1 VSGAL
6 SKRRFAAVSMASV
19 GAILFAA
26 AASCANRDA
35 LREIV
40 QDQCLV
46 HWREQHS
53 AAPCV
58 EVHVDEAAHAASG
71 YAVLADR
78 KGGAHFL
85 LIPTRTI
92 SGIESPALEEP
103 GTPSYFQAAWHARAQ
118 LDGVIGRQVPARLVG
133 LAVNPLHARGQ
144 DQLHIHIE
152 CLRPDVYATLAR
164 QTAHMSSSWSP
175 VTLGGA
181 SYWVRSISGNLDV
194 DDPFKVLASH
204 PPQTERGMNDYT
216 LVVAGPPA
224 PDRGFLMLASAS
236 AAGELLLDSSCGA
249 ALSAAP

>member
-1 VSGAL
+1 VSGSL
-6 SKRRFAAVSMASV
+6 RKRRLAAVFTASL

-40 QDQCLV
+40 QDQCLP

-58 EVHVDEAAHAASG
+58 EVHLDDAAHAERG
-71 YAVLADR
+71 YAVLTDR

-92 SGIESPALEEP
+92 SGIESPTLEEP
-103 GTPSYFQAAWHARAQ
+103 GAPSYFQAAWQAREQ
-118 LDGVIGRQVPARLVG
+118 LNGAIGRQIPARLIG
-133 LAVNPLHARGQ
+133 LAVNPPHARGQ

-152 CLRPDVYATLAR
+152 CLRPDVYETLAR
-164 QTAHMSSSWSP
+164 QATHVSSSWSP

-204 PPQTERGMNDYT
+204 PPQADRGMSDYT
-216 LVVAGPPA
+216 LVVAGA
-224 PDRGFLMLASAS
+224 SSEDRGFIMLASAS
-236 AAGELLLDSSCGA
+236 AAGELLLDSTCA
-249 ALSAAP
+249 ALQPAP

>member
-1 VSGAL
+1 MSGAL
-6 SKRRFAAVSMASV
+6 RKRRYAAVSTASV

-40 QDQCLV
+40 QDQCLP
-46 HWREQHS
+46 HWREQHT

-58 EVHVDEAAHAASG
+58 EVHLDDAAHAESG

-92 SGIESPALEEP
+92 SGIESPMLEEP
-103 GTPSYFQAAWHARAQ
+103 SAPSYFQAAWRARPQ
-118 LDGVIGRQVPARLVG
+118 LDGVIGRPVPPRLVG

-152 CLRPDVYATLAR
+152 CLRPDV
-164 QTAHMSSSWSP
+164 
-175 VTLGGA
+175 
-181 SYWVRSISGNLDV
+181 
-194 DDPFKVLASH
+194 
-204 PPQTERGMNDYT
+204 
-216 LVVAGPPA
+216 
-224 PDRGFLMLASAS
+224 
-236 AAGELLLDSSCGA
+236 
-249 ALSAAP
+249 